1 MGGCPVPKNRVSF
14 IKSCDTS
21 VSQTLKAAER
31 LQQQYPN
38 NLIVFEKAS
47 KGNDIDLAVLN
58 KDGTMLNAIQLK
70 SSVFN
75 QLLPNISSA
84 TSQIRNAN
92 SQVKTVDVQ
101 VSDVTW
107 KEFENSAQYNTLI
120 ERMAEEV
127 ADNKPGLK
135 GISIS
140 ITFSD
145 GVTKQW

>member
-1 MGGCPVPKNRVSF
+1 
-14 IKSCDTS
+14 
-21 VSQTLKAAER
+21 
-31 LQQQYPN
+31 
-38 NLIVFEKAS
+38 
-47 KGNDIDLAVLN
+47 
-58 KDGTMLNAIQLK
+58 MLNAIQLK

-92 SQVKTVDVQ
+92 SSVKTVDVQ
-101 VSDVTW
+101 VSDITW
-107 KEFENSAQYNTLI
+107 KEFENSAQYTSLLD
-120 ERMAEEV
+120 RMTRVPVEKG
-127 ADNKPGLK
+127 DGLK

>member
-1 MGGCPVPKNRVSF
+1 
-14 IKSCDTS
+14 
-21 VSQTLKAAER
+21 
-31 LQQQYPN
+31 
-38 NLIVFEKAS
+38 
-47 KGNDIDLAVLN
+47 
-58 KDGTMLNAIQLK
+58 MLNAIQLK
-70 SSVFN
+70 SSNFN
-75 QLLPNISSA
+75 KMLKNITSA
-84 TSQIRNAN
+84 RDQIKNAN

-101 VSDVTW
+101 VSDITW